1 MMLKTLLNFVLL
13 IILLQ
18 LMAMTIN
25 FFTLSGAFS

>member
-1 MMLKTLLNFVLL
+1 MMFKTLLNFVLL

-25 FFTLSGAFS
+25 FFILAGAFS